1 MLGAVVCGVLKG
13 RSNHVLRL
21 GRAISDSSNQAYLRR
36 GCFAPM
42 LRKPWHPIH
51 RITFDRALGI
61 CRLSQH
67 GTQVPASGFRRFPFS
82 QVLLF
87 RVPGFRFSLFP
98 VPGSRVPLFSLS
110 CSGFQVPGSRF
121 RCSGF
126 HHRLP
131 ATGHRL
137 ISRIPRS
144 GPRGGRLRGPRRG
157 IPSHPRFAGR
167 CRGQSWPRPCR
178 RRSRRRRSPAPRARP
193 GWRRPA

>member
-131 ATGHRL
+131 ATGYRL
-137 ISRIPRS
+137 PPYLAYSTQRT
-144 GPRGGRLRGPRRG
+144 
-157 IPSHPRFAGR
+157 
-167 CRGQSWPRPCR
+167 
-178 RRSRRRRSPAPRARP
+178 SRRTVTRTSPGYSISSSIRRAMSRAILAETLSSTFSASTITRTS
-193 GWRRPA
+193 RPAWMA